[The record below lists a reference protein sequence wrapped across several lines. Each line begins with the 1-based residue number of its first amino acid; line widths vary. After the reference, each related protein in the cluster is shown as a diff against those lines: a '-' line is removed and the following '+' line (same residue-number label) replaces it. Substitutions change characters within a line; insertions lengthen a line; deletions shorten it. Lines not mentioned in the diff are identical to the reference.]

1 MKLHTKLFGM
11 VAGAAAFAMLMAA
24 PMTAEAVVFSPSN
37 NIADGDTVDIA
48 SGPYFFQADF
58 TGADNAGTFTF
69 TFQNNSTTD
78 IVGAVSIATV
88 LQGVTAAVG
97 QFTGGVDFS
106 FGADTA
112 SVAQGASASM
122 TLFTLIAA
130 NGGTEDLV
138 IAFGD
143 PVGLK
148 ADIDFNVS
156 QVPLPASALLF
167 ISALGGLGFVGR
179 RRKSAA

>member
-1 MKLHTKLFGM
+1 MKLHTKLLAM
-11 VAGAAAFAMLMAA
+11 VAGAAAFAMVLAA
-24 PMTAEAVVFSPSN
+24 PTTSEAVVFSPSN

-48 SGPYFFQADF
+48 SGPYFFQSDF
-58 TGADNAGTFTF
+58 TGADTAGTFTF
-69 TFQNNSTTD
+69 TFQNNNATD

-88 LQGVTAAVG
+88 LQGITPMVG
-97 QFTGGVDFS
+97 QFTGGVNFT
-106 FGADTA
+106 FGADMGF
-112 SVAQGASASM
+112 VAQGASASL
-122 TLFTLIAA
+122 TLFSLIAA
-130 NGGTEDLV
+130 NGGTADLV

-167 ISALGGLGFVGR
+167 VSALGGIGLIGR
-179 RRKSAA
+179 RRRKA